1 MVKDNTDKTGHIVVA
16 IAGYARTGKDT
27 IADAIFDIS
36 ESVHPEYCVLVA
48 KFADSLKQS
57 VQDALEDLD
66 LEVDVFTE
74 NTDQKANIRPL
85 LVAYGEFCRSVD
97 KNVWVDRVIEG
108 VTDWVHE
115 APTGLSLTLIPDMRY
130 ANEYDKLEAVC
141 KKNNWTFV
149 PVYISRVGQG
159 PANAE
164 EARSINEMLDS
175 DRFSKGNA
183 TTLVFE
189 DGDVNGIHEYAARFV
204 DALDIYLRT

>member
-1 MVKDNTDKTGHIVVA
+1 MVQDNTDKSGHIVVA

-189 DGDVNGIHEYAARFV
+189 DGDVQGIHDYATRFV

>member
-1 MVKDNTDKTGHIVVA
+1 MVKDNTDKNGHIVVA

-36 ESVHPEYCVLVA
+36 EIVHPEYCVLIA
-48 KFADSLKQS
+48 KFADALKQS
-57 VQDALEDLD
+57 IQESLDDLG

-74 NTDQKANIRPL
+74 NDTEKVKIRPL
-85 LVAYGEFCRSVD
+85 LVAFGEFCREVE
-97 KNVWVDRVIEG
+97 KNVWVDRVLEG
-108 VTDWVHE
+108 VTDWAQE
-115 APTGLSLTLIPDMRY
+115 APTGLSLSIIPDMRY
-130 ANEYDKLEAVC
+130 ANEYDKIEAAC
-141 KKNNWTFV
+141 KKNGWTFV
-149 PVYISRVGQG
+149 PIYISRVGQG
-159 PANAE
+159 PANDA

-189 DGDVNGIHEYAARFV
+189 DGDTQGIHDYAARFV

>member
-1 MVKDNTDKTGHIVVA
+1 MVQDNTDKNGHIVVA

-48 KFADSLKQS
+48 KFADALKQS

-74 NTDQKANIRPL
+74 NTDQKASIRPL

-97 KNVWVDRVIEG
+97 KNVWVDRVLDG

-130 ANEYDKLEAVC
+130 ANEYDKLEAAC
-141 KKNNWTFV
+141 KKNGWTFV
-149 PVYISRVGQG
+149 PIYISRIGHG

-189 DGDVNGIHEYAARFV
+189 DGDVNGIHDYAARFV

>member
-1 MVKDNTDKTGHIVVA
+1 MVQDNTDKSGHIVVA

-48 KFADSLKQS
+48 KFADALKQS
-57 VQDALEDLD
+57 MQDAFDD
-66 LEVDVFTE
+66 IEVEADAFTE
-74 NTDQKANIRPL
+74 NDAEKVKIRPL
-85 LVAYGEFCRSVD
+85 LVAFGEYARS
-97 KNVWVDRVIEG
+97 KNPNVWVDRVLEG

-115 APTGLSLTLIPDMRY
+115 APTGLSLTVIPDMRY
-130 ANEYDKLEAVC
+130 ANEYDKLEAAC
-141 KKNNWTFV
+141 KRNGWTFV
-149 PVYISRVGQG
+149 PIYISRAGQG

-189 DGDVNGIHEYAARFV
+189 DGDTQGIHDYAGRFV